1 MILLSKKHISIFLLI
16 TPFVCS
22 QPLSDDDDLG
32 SGDTE
37 EIGGFNDDDCGTYC
51 EDNAPKFND
60 GMFLPDD
67 NKDVFTMFESG
78 TDEVCGVEA
87 NETQHFQPPK
97 KPMNIEAATW
107 KRPILAQHKDFLSYS
122 LIMDPLDK
130 NSLIYYSIFANVHM
144 PTKYSLLGNDV
155 WVENGE
161 QILQE
166 KIDESY
172 YLAFEKSCL
181 ASFRDNM
188 DSVRPYLAY
197 ALGISWNIDFYEID
211 QAKLDGSEIKQ
222 KNLEIDVLKNEKY
235 RITDE
240 AKKHIGNIYSYGPI
254 SQVSSKL
261 RDVEFKFEEFVV
273 DVRVWCTESL
283 GSTYEVVK
291 NVQRAMRS
299 VLIQDEY
306 MQYAEQYQQTDPARI
321 EMLQAVVA
329 ERQDMVND
337 LAKINPILAILM
349 EGIENLEAKID
360 GNSGMRS
367 VLIDAQEKTKSETQM
382 AKKQDK
388 DHKLAEDKIFRR
400 LKKVNNWLDRNQASM
415 QKTEDEI
422 DVNAIELNK
431 KLEKK
436 REIQQRYEESLEKAN
451 KRIAANEDERE
462 KLYKQFNDD
471 VEELYKD
478 LKKEQEQ
485 SNCKVDLAKQ
495 ITQRVTHCQKSST
508 TYERRY
514 YTSCRWFLWICYRR
528 YTSYTT
534 IPRTRYW
541 TDQSCYNSAKAEMDR
556 KSKLHWTNEEKRCE
570 SLRKTFEK
578 KIATFQ
584 ETLEKRQEMFDNRGE
599 QIDTLNKEEAEN
611 KVQYKKYREGV
622 TQDIQR
628 QKKELLDKRSELL
641 IKQHNQIKAEELGRI
656 FKGDLEDNLQE
667 FESYTDTLKLTNMS
681 LKEVDE
687 ALRRISTNL
696 KQFKVG
702 LKVFEEMIKNQI
714 SDFESIK
721 SKVSTCAGKGFRGDK
736 CFEITKIYLA
746 RKNLKK
752 IQFETFEAGVGSVVL
767 GRLYNVLYRFLTN
780 LKAYPVD
787 LYDPDLGVKENVDK
801 FKEFVKKMNAQQ
813 DYFGKSKR
821 RERLIEQKI
830 SYINSMRTEKG
841 LAEVKV
847 VSEIEE
853 IIDFD

>member
-436 REIQQRYEESLEKAN
+436 REIQQRY
-451 KRIAANEDERE
+451 
-462 KLYKQFNDD
+462 
-471 VEELYKD
+471 
-478 LKKEQEQ
+478 
-485 SNCKVDLAKQ
+485 C
-495 ITQRVTHCQKSST
+495 
-508 TYERRY
+508 
-514 YTSCRWFLWICYRR
+514 
-528 YTSYTT
+528 
-534 IPRTRYW
+534 
-541 TDQSCYNSAKAEMDR
+541 
-556 KSKLHWTNEEKRCE
+556 
-570 SLRKTFEK
+570 
-578 KIATFQ
+578 
-584 ETLEKRQEMFDNRGE
+584 
-599 QIDTLNKEEAEN
+599 
-611 KVQYKKYREGV
+611 
-622 TQDIQR
+622 
-628 QKKELLDKRSELL
+628 
-641 IKQHNQIKAEELGRI
+641 
-656 FKGDLEDNLQE
+656 
-667 FESYTDTLKLTNMS
+667 
-681 LKEVDE
+681 
-687 ALRRISTNL
+687 
-696 KQFKVG
+696 
-702 LKVFEEMIKNQI
+702 
-714 SDFESIK
+714 
-721 SKVSTCAGKGFRGDK
+721 
-736 CFEITKIYLA
+736 
-746 RKNLKK
+746 
-752 IQFETFEAGVGSVVL
+752 SV
-767 GRLYNVLYRFLTN
+767 
-780 LKAYPVD
+780 
-787 LYDPDLGVKENVDK
+787 
-801 FKEFVKKMNAQQ
+801 
-813 DYFGKSKR
+813 
-821 RERLIEQKI
+821 
-830 SYINSMRTEKG
+830 
-841 LAEVKV
+841 
-847 VSEIEE
+847 
-853 IIDFD
+853 